1 MNLGGHSAA
10 HAALRLE
17 GTMQPMK
24 DNQNNPEVQE
34 AELGE
39 RPLRKKVLI
48 VFCFITFT
56 SFSS

>member
-10 HAALRLE
+10 LAALRLK

-34 AELGE
+34 AEQGE
-39 RPLRKKVLI
+39 QPLRKKVLI